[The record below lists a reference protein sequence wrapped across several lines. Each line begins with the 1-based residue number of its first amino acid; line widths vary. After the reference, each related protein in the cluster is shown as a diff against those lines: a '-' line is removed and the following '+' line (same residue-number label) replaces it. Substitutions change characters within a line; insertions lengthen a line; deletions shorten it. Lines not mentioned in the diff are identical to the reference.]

1 MKREGVKEG
10 GAKRILRLSL
20 GSKKIIGKR
29 EGGEMSN
36 IGRLRRGKE
45 KGEGARIKLTDQT
58 MRSGGRRCENIR
70 CQERINYR
78 GNIKI
83 ILNQFS

>member
-1 MKREGVKEG
+1 MKREGVNEG
-10 GAKRILRLSL
+10 GAKRILKVIYRI
-20 GSKKIIGKR
+20 KKRIGKR

-36 IGRLRRGKE
+36 IGKLRRGKE
-45 KGEGARIKLTDQT
+45 KEEGVRIKLTDQT
-58 MRSGGRRCENIR
+58 MRSGGRRCKNIR

-83 ILNQFS
+83 ILNRFL